1 MAVLRPIV
9 TSPKVVKKVKKTIKR
24 GVEFQLE
31 YKGILLFPS
40 SIVLI

>member
-24 GVEFQLE
+24 RIKSNDETATAAKELQNA
-31 YKGILLFPS
+31 
-40 SIVLI
+40 